1 VSRREDN
8 ERKHR
13 EKVKANEDEVVQ
25 NAKNLDPKDKSERA
39 EYIREVAEDIQMR
52 RAGAD
57 PNTHMNPN

>member
-1 VSRREDN
+1 VNRREDN

-39 EYIREVAEDIQMR
+39 EYMREVAEDIQMR

>member
-1 VSRREDN
+1 MSRREDN

-39 EYIREVAEDIQMR
+39 EYMREVAEDIQMR

>member
-39 EYIREVAEDIQMR
+39 EYMREVAEDIQMR

>member
-1 VSRREDN
+1 MSRREDN

-25 NAKNLDPKDKSERA
+25 NAKNLDPKDKSDRA